1 MNQKIERLKQLEKE
15 FGIVFLARF
24 ACLIEA
30 VTLTCNKAE
39 QLGMDTE
46 VSSLW
51 IKPIAF
57 HNYIDERQKD
67 MKYNIEMFLKG
78 EEEKN

>member
-1 MNQKIERLKQLEKE
+1 MSQKTDRLKQLEQE
-15 FGIVFLARF
+15 YGIDFLARF

-30 VTLTCNKAE
+30 VNLTCDKAE

-46 VSSLW
+46 TSSLW

-57 HNYIDERQKD
+57 HHYIDERQKD

-78 EEEKN
+78 EDI